1 MNQSCQIPDLPLSFK
16 FESTAIFKQL
26 NLVSHALAEC
36 QSYY

>member
-1 MNQSCQIPDLPLSFK
+1 MNKSCQIPDLPLSFK

-26 NLVSHALAEC
+26 NLVSRALAEC